1 MLRPVSPS
9 RRGRLGLQTGRSN
22 CVTPILNKTGDKP
35 MSLGFIADLHNH
47 TTASDGEYAPAE
59 LVFKARELGLDAVGV
74 TDHDTLEG
82 LDAALA
88 AGEEAGILV
97 VPGVEVSLRFRRDYF
112 VGTLHYLL
120 YIPYA
125 LLEDDAFRTL
135 ATGIFN
141 QGRGA
146 GLVRARVAAI
156 NAEFGPQG
164 QTPLLERELT
174 PDEIEA
180 LAPNVTRRHFALAL
194 KQNHGLDRE
203 QVNRLIGNDSRAY
216 VPSGIDPAQLT
227 PLLKRYPQLVRVF
240 AHPAAGSF
248 PGESL
253 YNEVLPP
260 IEVVEVM
267 MPEFLDDDLLG
278 LDGLEVAYPG
288 HAPQHRALM
297 AQWAQRYGLMQTG
310 GSDCHDRVERP
321 LGVAGVGQAE
331 LDALL
336 ARLGTPEINV

>member
-1 MLRPVSPS
+1 MR
-9 RRGRLGLQTGRSN
+9 
-22 CVTPILNKTGDKP
+22 KT
-35 MSLGFIADLHNH
+35 FIADLHNH
-47 TTASDGEYAPAE
+47 TTASDGEYTPTA
-59 LVFKARELGLDAVGV
+59 LVQRAKELGLTAVGV
-74 TDHDTLEG
+74 TDHDTLNG
-82 LDAALA
+82 LDEALA
-88 AGEEAGILV
+88 AGAKLGLLV

-125 LLEDDAFRTL
+125 LLDDADFCAM
-135 ATGIFN
+135 ATEIFN

-156 NAEFGPQG
+156 NAEFGPRG
-164 QTPLLERELT
+164 ATPLLARDLT
-174 PDEIEA
+174 ADEIEA

-194 KQNHGLDRE
+194 KENHGLDRE
-203 QVNRLIGNDSRAY
+203 QINRLIGNDSRSY
-216 VPSGIDPAQLT
+216 VPSGIDPSQLT
-227 PLLKRYPQLVRVF
+227 PLLKAYPQLVRVF

-260 IEVVEVM
+260 IETVEIL

-278 LDGLEVAYPG
+278 LDGLEVNYPG
-288 HAPQHRALM
+288 HAPQHRVLM
-297 AQWAQRYGLMQTG
+297 AEWAERYSLLPLG

-321 LGVAGVGQAE
+321 LGIAGVDE
-331 LDALL
+331 KTLSALL
-336 ARLGTPEINV
+336 NRLGQPLTRA